1 MEAAAP
7 PSRKLF
13 GTDGVRGVA
22 GEQVTAELALS
33 LPRAAPARDATARR
47 HDGPS
52 FIEAMTYRQRG
63 HSRSDPAAYRPA
75 GELERWLERDP
86 ILLHERALAEA
97 GIPRERLAE
106 IAGEAARAV
115 GDALERALAYP
126 DPDPDARFD
135 HVFA

>member
-1 MEAAAP
+1 MRSERIDGNDVGEVHAA
-7 PSRKLF
+7 
-13 GTDGVRGVA
+13 
-22 GEQVTAELALS
+22 VTRAREL
-33 LPRAAPARDATARR
+33 
-47 HDGPS
+47 DGPT

-86 ILLHERALAEA
+86 ILLHERVLAQA
-97 GIPRERLAE
+97 GVPRERLVE
-106 IAGEAARAV
+106 IADEAARTV

-126 DPDPDARFD
+126 DPDPASRFE